1 MKKGEKGKIDH
12 VSAENELIRFSS
24 RHVDRFRKEVCQ
36 ADIGFLIK
44 NAVCSKLSQINKLF
58 YF

>member
-1 MKKGEKGKIDH
+1 MKKSEKGKIDH
-12 VSAENELIRFSS
+12 FSAENELIRFSS

-44 NAVCSKLSQINKLF
+44 NAVCSKSN
-58 YF
+58 